1 MDYPCDFLNIAEEN
15 QSYLVQHKKTGTECC
30 LMAKPFTPPGM
41 NFTEKLNYN
50 GLRKAQNDKNYHSFE
65 IHVPMLE
72 GPFEYSFWEENK
84 ESNG

>member
-1 MDYPCDFLNIAEEN
+1 
-15 QSYLVQHKKTGTECC
+15 
-30 LMAKPFTPPGM
+30 MAKPFTPPGM

-84 ESNG
+84 